1 MSGFDIYDST
11 YPCQCS
17 GSVSQWV
24 RFSDLSDETNLPSQH
39 TALPLLMGVFA
50 ALKKKIL
57 VETPNLDF
65 QHRVELTDETL
76 VPSQQLKWR
85 VRAFCCFFLPQKV
98 AVEKL
103 SEGGKSR
110 RRIRNLTKMKIK

>member
-1 MSGFDIYDST
+1 MRQI
-11 YPCQCS
+11 
-17 GSVSQWV
+17 
-24 RFSDLSDETNLPSQH
+24 SQH

-76 VPSQQLKWR
+76 VPSQQLK
-85 VRAFCCFFLPQKV
+85 
-98 AVEKL
+98 
-103 SEGGKSR
+103 
-110 RRIRNLTKMKIK
+110 